1 MSTFL
6 DYILIYNKIMFL
18 NLLDSKLRK
27 KNLIWYR
34 KMNQMKLT
42 SFNQIIKPSNRF
54 VWKKEEEKNFHIY

>member
-6 DYILIYNKIMFL
+6 DYILIYNKTMFL